1 MIKATVTF
9 KNKESLS
16 YAFMLLVYGRF
27 RFSFRVLET
36 AYEIHGE
43 EPEIDQFVMI
53 AAHLFPVVEKDENQ

>member
-9 KNKESLS
+9 RNKDILS
-16 YAFMLLVYGRF
+16 HAFMLLVYGRF

-53 AAHLFPVVEKDENQ
+53 AAHLFPMVDKEF